1 MDAQSFLLRRRHAPH
16 LPSHHRV
23 GEQSDGDVLNG
34 VGFGHALGNH
44 ARIVW
49 RAARRQTRGDQFLN
63 RLLRGNQHFAA
74 HMAAFFHRCQLVFEV
89 HAGRAR
95 ADHVLHQL
103 EGVEHAAETGFGVGH
118 GVQDHYSQTTES
130 FALFTNNT
138 WHVTDQFDLTP
149 DQREIQELARR
160 FTADRI
166 TPFAAEWDEKHIFPR
181 DTIKAAAELG
191 FAAIYVSEES
201 GGIGLGRMES
211 ALIMEA
217 MAYGCP
223 ATSAFISIHNMAT
236 WMVAT
241 WGQAA
246 VAETWVPALASGEQL
261 ASYCL
266 TEPGAGSD
274 AAALRTRAERCG
286 EDYVLQGSKAFISGA
301 GATDLLVVMARTGE
315 DGANGISAFAVP
327 ADTPG
332 VVYGKK
338 EHKMG
343 WNSQPT
349 RSISFEGAR
358 VPASH
363 RLGAEGEGFRI
374 AMKGLDGGRIN
385 IATCSVGAAQ
395 GALDLAQRY
404 LRERQQF
411 RRPLAEFQ
419 GLQFK
424 LADMATE
431 LVAARQMVRLAASKL
446 DRADPQATVFCAMAK
461 RMATDIGFSVC
472 NDALQLHGGYGYIR
486 EFPLERLLRDVRVHQ
501 ILEGT
506 NEIMR
511 VIVARHVLQPTCT
524 EPLS

>member
-1 MDAQSFLLRRRHAPH
+1 MDFELSD
-16 LPSHHRV
+16 
-23 GEQSDGDVLNG
+23 EQRAFRAAARD
-34 VGFGHALGNH
+34 FAEHALGPH
-44 ARIVW
+44 
-49 RAARRQTRGDQFLN
+49 AARWDVEAHFPREQIREAGELGFCGVYTPEALGGMGLS
-63 RLLRGNQHFAA
+63 RLDAGI
-74 HMAAFFHRCQLVFEV
+74 VFE
-89 HAGRAR
+89 
-95 ADHVLHQL
+95 
-103 EGVEHAAETGFGVGH
+103 
-118 GVQDHYSQTTES
+118 
-130 FALFTNNT
+130 
-138 WHVTDQFDLTP
+138 
-149 DQREIQELARR
+149 ELARVDPS
-160 FTADRI
+160 T
-166 TPFAAEWDEKHIFPR
+166 T
-181 DTIKAAAELG
+181 
-191 FAAIYVSEES
+191 
-201 GGIGLGRMES
+201 
-211 ALIMEA
+211 
-217 MAYGCP
+217 
-223 ATSAFISIHNMAT
+223 AFITIHNMAT